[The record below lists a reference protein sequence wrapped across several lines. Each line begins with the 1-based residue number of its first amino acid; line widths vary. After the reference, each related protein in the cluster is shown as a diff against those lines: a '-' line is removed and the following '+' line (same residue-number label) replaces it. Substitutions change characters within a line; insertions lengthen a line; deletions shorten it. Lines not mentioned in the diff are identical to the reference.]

1 MERLKRRLLD
11 LVIIFALWLLLTW
24 SFDVQ
29 GVVAGAIIAILFAF
43 LLSGLLP
50 QRVERLLS
58 PVRWFWALMHLISL
72 AFWIVLANLD
82 VLYRVIHPNMP
93 IRPGIVKIKTTL
105 KSDEAK
111 TFLANSI
118 TLTPGTLT
126 VDIIDDWLYVHWIN
140 VHESLEDTEAMTRD
154 IAGRFEVTLRRVFD

>member
-1 MERLKRRLLD
+1 METLKRRLLD
-11 LVIIFALWLLLTW
+11 AIIIFVLWLLLVW
-24 SFDVQ
+24 SFDVE
-29 GVVAGAIIAILFAF
+29 GVVAGAILAVLFAA

-58 PVRWFWALMHLISL
+58 PTRWFWALMHLISL
-72 AFWIVLANLD
+72 SFWIVVANFD
-82 VLYRVIHPNMP
+82 VLYRVVHPNLP
-93 IRPGIVKIKTTL
+93 IRPGIVKIKTSL

-140 VHESLEDTEAMTRD
+140 VHENIDDTEAITRD
-154 IAGRFEVTLRRVFD
+154 IAGRFEITLRRVFD

>member
-1 MERLKRRLLD
+1 MKRRLLD
-11 LVIIFALWLLLTW
+11 LVIIFALWMLLTW
-24 SFDVQ
+24 SLDVQ
-29 GVVAGAIIAILFAF
+29 SVIAGAVIAILFAF

-58 PVRWFWALMHLISL
+58 PVRWFWAIMHLISL
-72 AFWIVLANLD
+72 SFWIVVANFD
-82 VLYRVIHPNMP
+82 VLYRVVHPNMP

-105 KSDEAK
+105 KSDEGKA
-111 TFLANSI
+111 FLANSI

>member
-1 MERLKRRLLD
+1 METLMRRLLD
-11 LVIIFALWLLLTW
+11 AIIIFVLWLLLVW
-24 SFDVQ
+24 SLDVQ
-29 GVVAGAIIAILFAF
+29 GVVAGAVLAVLFAA

-50 QRVERLLS
+50 QKVERLLS
-58 PVRWFWALMHLISL
+58 PVRWFWALMHLVSL
-72 AFWIVLANLD
+72 AFWIVVANLD
-82 VLYRVIHPNMP
+82 VLYRVVHPNLP
-93 IRPGIVKIKTTL
+93 IRPGIVKVKTSL

-140 VHESLEDTEAMTRD
+140 VHEKIDDTEAITRD

>member
-11 LVIIFALWLLLTW
+11 LIIIFALWMLLTW
-24 SFDVQ
+24 SLDPQ
-29 GVVAGAIIAILFAF
+29 SVVVGAIIAILFAF
-43 LLSGLLP
+43 LLSALLP
-50 QRVERLLS
+50 KSVERLFS

-72 AFWIVLANLD
+72 SFWVVVANFD
-82 VLYRVIHPNMP
+82 VLYRVLHPNLP
-93 IRPGIVKIKTTL
+93 IRPGIVKVKTSL

-126 VDIIDDWLYVHWIN
+126 IDIIDDWLYVHWIN

>member
-1 MERLKRRLLD
+1 METLKRRLLD
-11 LVIIFALWLLLTW
+11 LIIILVLWLLLTW
-24 SFDVQ
+24 SFDLQ
-29 GVVAGAIIAILFAF
+29 GVVVGAILAALFA
-43 LLSGLLP
+43 LILSGILP
-50 QRVERLLS
+50 AHVERLFS
-58 PVRWFWALMHLISL
+58 PIRWFWALMHFISL
-72 AFWIVLANLD
+72 AFWIVLANFD
-82 VLYRVIHPNMP
+82 VLYRVVHPNLP

-111 TFLANSI
+111 AFLANSI

-140 VHESLEDTEAMTRD
+140 VHGSPEDTEAITRD